1 MKPKI
6 NYKSIMTEHGL
17 MAYEQS
23 QLRKK
28 TEEEIK
34 IM

>member
-1 MKPKI
+1 MNGTYSQNYELQMKPKI

-23 QLRKK
+23 
-28 TEEEIK
+28 
-34 IM
+34 